1 MSVTGGSGNQPPYP
15 VARRCSDAPLKNALL
30 TLVSVLVISLMSSGC
45 AVNPAPVS
53 DLPQP
58 PSQRVTYHMVSPGD
72 TLFSIAWRYE
82 KDVEALAQSNGLAP
96 PYQLVPGQRLTLN
109 TTGLKPV
116 PLPQSRT
123 AQVKSGSANTF
134 QKDSKP
140 VSPASGATTQT
151 SVDKKPESTSN
162 TKPSKTVGSAAS
174 YKLPTGEINWR
185 WPVNG
190 AVSRQYDASKVFKGI
205 NIQSLPGRAV
215 KAAASG
221 VVVYAGS
228 GLRGYGKLI
237 IIKHSDIY
245 LSAYAH
251 NKELLINESDV
262 VKAGQDI
269 STVGGDPNNRGRL
282 YFEVRKN
289 GKPVDPMRL
298 LPRQ

>member
-1 MSVTGGSGNQPPYP
+1 MKATGISGNQQLYP
-15 VARRCSDAPLKNALL
+15 DARRCSDAPLRNALL
-30 TLVSVLVISLMSSGC
+30 TLVSVLVISLMSSSC
-45 AVNPAPVS
+45 AVSPAPVS

-58 PSQRVTYHMVSPGD
+58 PSERVTYHVVSPGD
-72 TLFSIAWRYE
+72 TLLSIAWSYE

-96 PYQLVPGQRLTLN
+96 PYQLVAGQRLTLN
-109 TTGLKPV
+109 TTDLKPV

-123 AQVKSGSANTF
+123 APVKSGSANTF
-134 QKDSKP
+134 QKDNKP
-140 VSPASGATTQT
+140 VSQASRATTQAR
-151 SVDKKPESTSN
+151 VDKKPEPIIT
-162 TKPSKTVGSAAS
+162 TTPAKTVGSAAPF
-174 YKLPTGEINWR
+174 KLPTGEINWR

-190 AVSRQYDASKVFKGI
+190 AVSRQYDTSKVFKGI
-205 NIQSLPGRAV
+205 NIQSLPGQAV
-215 KAAASG
+215 KAAGSG

-251 NKELLINESDV
+251 NEALLINEGDV

-282 YFEVRKN
+282 YFEVRKS